1 MSECKSWIWVLF
13 ICQLFL
19 GQEPQNSSGTLVGK
33 SRSLP
38 LLPHLACTIQRQL
51 WATFWNLALQTQK
64 IELNV
69 FAVWALLP
77 IFKIRRAQTLCWTTI
92 HHSISLPSCFFNY
105 GCTASFHGS
114 FSAYFL
120 SREISQGNEESR
132 KGEKK
137 RHSTEHSSAWK
148 GEKEEEN
155 LGKGMRL
162 NNAVGKR
169 NATAGFARWERNIP
183 ANCKLAPKD
192 HSWRN

>member
-69 FAVWALLP
+69 FAVWAFLP

-137 RHSTEHSSAWK
+137 KAQHRTFLCMEG
-148 GEKEEEN
+148 GERGGKP
-155 LGKGMRL
+155 GKGYE
-162 NNAVGKR
+162 A
-169 NATAGFARWERNIP
+169 E
-183 ANCKLAPKD
+183 
-192 HSWRN
+192 